1 MSSYVVLPSEK
12 VRELCTKKLAWIEE
26 RREEAVET
34 WIRDTMAT
42 VTRRDGW
49 FKPRRPI
56 TRAEA
61 IDIGEE
67 PYFDG
72 FDPNW
77 TALNTRRRRFSN
89 AKERCHMFL
98 LAAAHAA
105 EVSVSVDDLEAIS

>member
-12 VRELCTKKLAWIEE
+12 VRELCTRKLAWIES

-42 VTRRDGW
+42 CTRWDGW
-49 FKPRRPI
+49 FKPRRPV

-67 PYFDG
+67 PYFEDLSWSPLG
-72 FDPNW
+72 ECKYLYRDE
-77 TALNTRRRRFSN
+77 ARR
-89 AKERCHMFL
+89 CLVFL
-98 LAAAHAA
+98 VAAAHAA
-105 EVSVSVDDLEAIS
+105 EVSVTVDDLEAIS